1 MLLARLT
8 QANGAPGQENEVRD
22 LIRSEVAPF
31 AHTVKTDALGNLYAI
46 KNPDA
51 PGPKVMIAAHMDE
64 VALMIISIEKDG
76 YLQFRAIGG
85 IDPRVLVAKTVVVGS
100 KKIPGVVGSKPVHL
114 QKPDERERAFT
125 VQELVIDIGAKS
137 KEEAERL
144 VKLGEIAYFTTE
156 YEELSSNKVKAKA
169 LDDRVGCALAI
180 RLLQEEVSFP
190 LIAAFTVQEEVG
202 LRGAGVAAF
211 QVEPDLAFILEGT
224 TASDVPG
231 TDDHKH
237 ATSLGQGPAIT
248 VMDRSVI
255 PNPELV
261 QELFALA
268 AEKGIKVQVR
278 RNTAGGT
285 DAGQIQLSKTGVKVA
300 AISVPCRYI
309 HSPAAVM
316 CKDDFE
322 GAYQL
327 VKNYLAR
334 LEERAGLS

>member
-8 QANGAPGQENEVRD
+8 QANGAPGQEDEVRD
-22 LIRSEVAPF
+22 LIRAAIEPHVQI
-31 AHTVKTDALGNLYAI
+31 VKTDALGNLLAI

-51 PGPKVMIAAHMDE
+51 PGPKVMLAAHMDE
-64 VALMIISIEKDG
+64 VALMVVGIDGDG
-76 YLQFRAIGG
+76 YLKFRPIGG
-85 IDPRVLVAKTVVVGS
+85 VDPRVLVAKTVVVGR
-100 KKIPGVVGSKPVHL
+100 KKVPGVIGSKPIHL
-114 QKPDERERAFT
+114 QRPEEREKAFT
-125 VQELVIDIGAKS
+125 IREMVIDIGAKNR
-137 KEEAERL
+137 EEAEKL
-144 VKLGEIAYFTTE
+144 VQLGEIAYFTTE
-156 YEELSSNKVKAKA
+156 YEELGENRVKAKA
-169 LDDRVGCALAI
+169 LDDRVGCALLI

-202 LRGAGVAAF
+202 LRGAGVAAY
-211 QVEPDLAFILEGT
+211 QVEPDLALVLEGT

-231 TDDHKH
+231 TDDHKQ
-237 ATSLGQGPAIT
+237 ATALGEGPAIS

-261 QELFALA
+261 QELLALA

-278 RNTAGGT
+278 RSTAGGT
-285 DAGQIQLSKTGVKVA
+285 DAGQIQLSRAGVKVA
-300 AISVPCRYI
+300 VISVPCRYI

-327 VKNYLAR
+327 VKHYLTR